1 MVESVSR
8 YIGMNEFTQFPIKG
22 LRSVFLIIL
31 LSLPSEQALAQ
42 YEDRYS
48 FKYPGYFFNTGG
60 TEVEFNPSV
69 HKKIGILF
77 RNRTNLSLPEIANMV
92 FNTSPFGRY
101 SQFFYFR
108 IEEEFLEDIANNNI
122 LSTRAYDYSGRPI
135 TGGLP
140 TTAGQGA
147 FNLIF
152 LKFGFKEVIQCSCKG
167 VTIHTNQG
175 NFSFVGEDSILH
187 EIGHAFTEL
196 ADEYSH
202 PRASDFAAIN
212 LEDRNA
218 HRPKWS
224 GLIKQGFLPDRR
236 IERREVIGGVDK
248 GRFLIPSNDCYM
260 NNHTTPKDDR
270 YCPVCQLA
278 IIDRISQLS
287 GATPAWQKDS

>member
-1 MVESVSR
+1 MIEMAFLYTDTS
-8 YIGMNEFTQFPIKG
+8 ELTQFHT
-22 LRSVFLIIL
+22 RSLKRVSLIIVL
-31 LSLPSEQALAQ
+31 LFLSLGQAVAQ
-42 YEDRYS
+42 DEARYS
-48 FKYPGYFFNTGG
+48 FKYSEDFFRPGG
-60 TEVEFNPSV
+60 TEVELNPSV

-77 RNRTNLSLPEIANMV
+77 RNHTNLSLPEIANMV
-92 FNTSPFGRY
+92 FNTSPFDSYR
-101 SQFFYFR
+101 QFFYFR
-108 IEEEFLEDIANNNI
+108 IEGEFSEDIANNNI

-140 TTAGQGA
+140 VSGGQGA

-167 VTIHTNQG
+167 ATIHTNQG

-187 EIGHAFTEL
+187 EIGHSFVEL

-218 HRPKWS
+218 HMLKWS
-224 GLIKQGFLPDRR
+224 GLIEQGFLPDRR

-260 NNHTTPKDDR
+260 NNHTSPNDSR

-287 GATPAWQKDS
+287 GAIPPWE